1 MSEATEEDLLDTF
14 DSEVDLAPVERTG
27 PLKILFVDDEARI
40 LRALKALFRD
50 HKVTIENDAR
60 AAIELAK
67 YGDFDVVV
75 CDQRMPGMEGIE
87 VLRQIKEAAPRAM
100 RILLT
105 GYSDLKAVLGSV
117 NEGEVFR
124 FVNKPWNNTELKAIV
139 SLAGEISRDAPCDL
153 PTPTE
158 AHRDEARQQAGI
170 LVIDDNPETQ
180 SRLREIL
187 APHYQIRFATTPERA
202 LEILE
207 QHETGVVIS
216 ETETSKGDMTALLK
230 ALKRFHPHI
239 PTVIITERANAQ
251 MAIELINE
259 GQVYRLLLKP
269 IRLGTCRLS
278 VDSAISR
285 YWALKQN
292 PAAARRFSVQGS
304 LENTPGLAQ
313 LGASI
318 LQRIRTLPGRLLGVA
333 RFHSF

>member
-1 MSEATEEDLLDTF
+1 MIEITDAELLDQL
-14 DSEVDLAPVERTG
+14 DGEIDAPIKRDG
-27 PLKILFVDDEARI
+27 PLKILFIDDELRI

-50 HKVTIENDAR
+50 QKVVIESDAR
-60 AAIELAK
+60 AAIELARH
-67 YGDFDVVV
+67 GDFDVVV
-75 CDQRMPGMEGIE
+75 CDQRMPGIEGIE
-87 VLRQIKEAAPRAM
+87 VLRQIKEATPRAM

-124 FVNKPWNNTELKAIV
+124 FVNKPWNNTELKAII
-139 SLAGEISRDAPCDL
+139 SLAGEISRDAPVDL
-153 PTPTE
+153 PQVTE
-158 AHRDEARQQAGI
+158 AHRNEARQQAGI

-180 SRLREIL
+180 NRLREIL

-239 PTVIITERANAQ
+239 PTVVITERANAQ

-292 PAAARRFSVQGS
+292 PAAARRYVVQGA
-304 LENTPGLAQ
+304 LEATPGLSQ
-313 LGASI
+313 LGSQI
-318 LQRIRTLPGRLLGVA
+318 LQRIRTLPSRLLGVA
-333 RFHSF
+333 RFKSL